1 MASIY
6 KRPGTKVWQ
15 CAFYVTD
22 PETGQ
27 TKQVRKSTGETNQ
40 GKAKNAAADIE
51 REERAKA
58 GAGSD
63 KALRILEV
71 LERAGQEARKE
82 ILNAARARLFLAE
95 IVKISTGE
103 DMPAYTIRTWLDEWR
118 RRKADV
124 TADAT
129 RMRYK
134 ASVKAFN
141 DWLGERADKPLESL
155 TVSDIRLFRENLKS
169 AGRTAKTAQHY
180 VRDIGSALRTAV
192 REGLLV
198 HNPAS
203 GLDPLENTDSTT
215 RMPFAA
221 KDLALLVKHAPSDDW
236 RGVILCG
243 IFAGLRLG
251 DAARLQWKSV
261 DLAEGT
267 LRLVPSKTKRKKRE
281 ICVPLHPE
289 LRAFFEEHPSADDVN
304 APVFPSLAKRSV
316 SGNRGLSMSFVAIME
331 AAGVSRGKARVV
343 AKESAGRTTHERGF
357 HSLRHSYVSA
367 LANAE
372 VGEDVR
378 MKLAGHSD
386 SEVHAIYSH
395 HEIKTLAA
403 AIEKMPPLMSLEDE

>member
-6 KRPGTKVWQ
+6 KRSGTKVWQ

-22 PETGQ
+22 PETGK
-27 TKQVRKSTGETNQ
+27 TKQVRKSTGQTNS

-58 GAGSD
+58 GAGND

-71 LERAGQEARKE
+71 IERAGQEARKE
-82 ILNAARARLFLAE
+82 ILNAARARQFLAE

-103 DMPAYTIRTWLDEWR
+103 DMPAYTIKTWLDEWR
-118 RRKADV
+118 RRKAEV

-141 DWLGERADKPLESL
+141 EWLGERAHKPLESL
-155 TVSDIRLFRENLKS
+155 TVSDIRLFRETLKS

-180 VRDIGSALRTAV
+180 IRDIGSALRTAV

-261 DLAEGT
+261 DLTEGT

-289 LRAFFEEHPSADDVN
+289 LRAFFEEHPSADDGESS
-304 APVFPSLAKRSV
+304 VFPSLSKHSV

-331 AAGVSRGKARVV
+331 AAGVSRGKARIV

-372 VGEDVR
+372 VGQDVR

-395 HEIKTLAA
+395 HEVKTLAA
-403 AIEKMPPLMSLEDE
+403 AIEKIPGLASLEE

>member
-22 PETGQ
+22 PETGK
-27 TKQVRKSTGETNQ
+27 TKQVRKSTGETNS

-58 GAGSD
+58 GAGTD

-71 LERAGQEARKE
+71 IERAGQEARKE
-82 ILNAARARLFLAE
+82 ILNAARARQFLAE

-155 TVSDIRLFRENLKS
+155 TVSDIRLFRETLKS

-221 KDLALLVKHAPSDDW
+221 KDLALLVKHAPSSDW
-236 RGVILCG
+236 RGIILCG

-251 DAARLQWKSV
+251 DAARLQWKSI
-261 DLAEGT
+261 DLTEGT

-289 LRAFFEEHPSADDVN
+289 LRAFFEEHPSADDVES
-304 APVFPSLAKRSV
+304 PVFPSLSKHSV

-331 AAGVSRGKARVV
+331 AAGVSRGKARIV

-372 VGEDVR
+372 VGQDVR

-395 HEIKTLAA
+395 HEVKTLAA
-403 AIEKMPPLMSLEDE
+403 AIEKIPGLASLEE